1 MNQVRSSEIN
11 QVRSSDHKSSDQ
23 KSSEQDQV
31 RSNLKDQVI
40 KWLQVMFK

>member
-1 MNQVRSSEIN
+1 MRSSEIN
-11 QVRSSDHKSSDQ
+11 QVRSSDPKSSDQ